1 MCRDNDASNPPVSL
15 TAEINAR
22 LHAAYDILP
31 GIFLFRADGTEELVF
46 ANQDALALYQC
57 KSFRE
62 LREKIGTHFSHFL
75 QPDDYLPLSELAG
88 CSTAKDTPHRF
99 YSYEYRT
106 ALGHLRRVEVTLQQG
121 TDPTS
126 GRSTTCRSSVP
137 IRAAT
142 PMKPIP

>member
-15 TAEINAR
+15 TAEIKAR
-22 LHAAYDILP
+22 LHAAYDSLP

-46 ANQDALALYQC
+46 ANQDALTLYQC

-75 QPDDYLPLSELAG
+75 QPDDYLPRSAICAAWKSR
-88 CSTAKDTPHRF
+88 CSREQT
-99 YSYEYRT
+99 
-106 ALGHLRRVEVTLQQG
+106 
-121 TDPTS
+121 PTS
-126 GRSTTCRSSVP
+126 GRSTTCRSSMP